1 MGMPIGTPEDWGIVE
16 RADVAFAA
24 ALNVAERGGDLED
37 ALRDLL
43 HVCGRR
49 RDTLEDA
56 RRQCYELLAADPEHE
71 HASRALELLNGAL
84 RTSLYA

>member
-1 MGMPIGTPEDWGIVE
+1 
-16 RADVAFAA
+16 
-24 ALNVAERGGDLED
+24 
-37 ALRDLL
+37 
-43 HVCGRR
+43 VCGRR

-56 RRQCYELLAADPEHE
+56 RRQCHELLAADPDHE